1 MTPTIHAI
9 RTDRYKYIRPYGL
22 WDVEELY
29 DLQADP
35 HEIVNL
41 VHQPQHQKTAQELK
55 SRLFQL
61 LKETGGMSIPLFED
75 RDRQMNWRLESGT
88 PQSRFPSHMMKK

>member
-1 MTPTIHAI
+1 MTPTIHAL

-29 DLQADP
+29 DLQNDP
-35 HEIVNL
+35 QEIVNL
-41 VHQPQHQKTAQELK
+41 FRDERHQGTVKELK
-55 SRLFQL
+55 SQMFED

-75 RDRQMNWRLESGT
+75 RDAQAARRLDSGT
-88 PQSRFPSHMMKK
+88 PQAPFPPHFIQK